1 MSGTKSRFLDSPSP
15 RVRGCG
21 RLGMTILF
29 ETVGILRLRRPIRG
43 ANRPAALRMTW
54 CVWVGF
60 VLCGI
65 CMAQQGG
72 AVGEPLT
79 IQTTSL
85 PRAYVGQ
92 AYETGLT
99 AKGGI
104 LPLRW
109 ELKEGA
115 LPAGV
120 SLHQEGVLVGVPSE
134 AGEFSFTLTVR
145 DSGRPAYEIQQKLV
159 LTVVTP
165 MFLQWGKY
173 PAVNGRR
180 AEGSVLVSNQTERDF
195 DLTVVVVAVDENG
208 RATAL
213 GYQHFPLKKNTAQME
228 IPFGENLAPGSYQIN
243 VDAVGE
249 LAPATIY
256 RARLVPKERMAVVG
270 EP

>member
-1 MSGTKSRFLDSPSP
+1 MDRMKRYGA
-15 RVRGCG
+15 
-21 RLGMTILF
+21 RLVAVV
-29 ETVGILRLRRPIRG
+29 VGLMVAGLACAG
-43 ANRPAALRMTW
+43 
-54 CVWVGF
+54 
-60 VLCGI
+60 
-65 CMAQQGG
+65 QQGG
-72 AVGEPLT
+72 AIGEPLVV
-79 IQTTSL
+79 QTTSL
-85 PRAYVGQ
+85 PKAYVGQ

-99 AKGGI
+99 ATGGI
-104 LPLRW
+104 LPLKW

-115 LPAGV
+115 LPPGV
-120 SLHQEGVLVGVPSE
+120 SMHQEGVLVGVPSE
-134 AGEFSFTLTVR
+134 AGEFSFTVTVR

-173 PAVNGRR
+173 PTISGRR
-180 AEGSVLVSNQTERDF
+180 VEGSVLVSNQTTRDF
-195 DLTVVVVAVDENG
+195 ELTVIIVAVDENG

-213 GYQHFPLKKNTAQME
+213 GYQHFPLKKNTAQQE

-256 RARLVPKERMAVVG
+256 RARLVPKERFAAVG